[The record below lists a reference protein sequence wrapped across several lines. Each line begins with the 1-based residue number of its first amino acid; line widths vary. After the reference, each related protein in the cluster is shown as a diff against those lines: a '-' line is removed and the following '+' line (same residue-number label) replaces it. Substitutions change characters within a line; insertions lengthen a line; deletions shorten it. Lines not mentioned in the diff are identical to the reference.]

1 MPPSGS
7 AACASKPA
15 DTITRSG
22 RQART
27 SGSTTRSIASAYSA
41 SPQPAGSGTF
51 TVYPRPAPAPVSP
64 AAPDV
69 HGYHGYWCSDTYS
82 TSARA

>member
-22 RQART
+22 RHART
-27 SGSTTRSIASAYSA
+27 TGSTTSSIASAYST
-41 SPQPAGSGTF
+41 SPEPAGNGTL
-51 TVYPRPAPAPVSP
+51 TVYPRPAPLPVSP
-64 AAPDV
+64 AAPLI
-69 HGYHGYWCSDTYS
+69 HGYHGYWWSDT
-82 TSARA
+82 

>member
-22 RQART
+22 RQTRT
-27 SGSTTRSIASAYSA
+27 SGSTTSSIASAYSA
-41 SPQPAGSGTF
+41 SPQPAGSGTL
-51 TVYPRPAPAPVSP
+51 TVYPCPAPLPVSP
-64 AAPDV
+64 AAPLI
-69 HGYHGYWCSDTYS
+69 HGYHGYWCRETYS
-82 TSARA
+82 TSERA